1 MKLERMVAVMMAR
14 FREFYRDTASWSW
27 NLIMP
32 VLIILGFSFIFSG
45 DSDDLFKVAVFQ
57 SEGTSNASIETFRK
71 TQHIR
76 FIDIEDLEGGIVK
89 VRRHQIDMLLDG
101 RSVSGSGPKYW
112 INEFSANGYMLEKL
126 LHESLSTAPDSLKR
140 EVVSGQDI
148 RYVDW
153 VMPGVLAMNMMF
165 SCLWGVGWVV
175 VRYRKNGVLRRLQAT
190 PLTPFEFLSAQ
201 VIARMIIITIVTV
214 MVFIGADFVVDF
226 TMRGSYLALF
236 LVFFCGA
243 ACLTSMG
250 LIVATRLK
258 TEEVADGLLNL
269 LSWPMMIFSGVWFSM
284 EGTHPVAQFIS
295 QLFPLTHLVEASRRI
310 MIDGAGITG
319 VAFEIG
325 LLAGLTLL
333 LLTVSARLFRWS

>member
-1 MKLERMVAVMMAR
+1 MNVKRMMAVMRAR

-32 VLIILGFSFIFSG
+32 VLIILGFAFIFSG
-45 DSDDLFKVAVFQ
+45 DENDLYKVAVIHA
-57 SEGTSNASIETFRK
+57 ETKTSTDHPFLN
-71 TQHIR
+71 TQHIK
-76 FIDIEDLEGGIVK
+76 FISVNNREAAIVK
-89 VRRHQIDMLLDG
+89 VQRHQFDMLLDLSSYPDASP
-101 RSVSGSGPKYW
+101 RYW
-112 INEFSANGYMLEKL
+112 INEYASNGYIVEKL
-126 LHESLSTAPDSLKR
+126 FQQSITEQTTSLQA
-140 EVVSGQDI
+140 EIVSGKNI

-175 VRYRKNGVLRRLQAT
+175 VRYRKNGVLKRLQAT

-201 VIARMIIITIVTV
+201 VIARLIIITAVTLA
-214 MVFIGADFVVDF
+214 VFIGANTVVGF
-226 TMRGSYLALF
+226 TMRGSYIALF

-258 TEEVADGLLNL
+258 TEEVADGFLNL
-269 LSWPMMIFSGVWFSM
+269 ISWPMMIFSGVWFSM

-295 QLFPLTHLVEASRRI
+295 QLFPLTYLVNAARRV
-310 MIDGAGITG
+310 MIEGAGVSG
-319 VAFEIG
+319 VAFEI
-325 LLAGLTLL
+325 LLLCGLTLL
-333 LLTVSARLFRWS
+333 MLGTSAKLFRWS

>member
-1 MKLERMVAVMMAR
+1 MFDTRRMMAVMRAR
-14 FREFYRDTASWSW
+14 FREFYRDTASWVW

-32 VLIILGFSFIFSG
+32 VLIIIGFAFIFSN
-45 DSDDLFKVAVFQ
+45 DKEALFKVAVLQ
-57 SEGTSNASIETFRK
+57 QANASGQMQEFLHTDLV
-71 TQHIR
+71 R
-76 FIDIEDLEGGIVK
+76 FIEITDLNEAIIK
-89 VRRHQIDMLLDG
+89 VQRHQFDMLLDL
-101 RSVSGSGPKYW
+101 RAKPRYW
-112 INEFSANGYMLEKL
+112 INQFSTNGAVVEKL
-126 LHESLSTAPDSLKR
+126 LREALSTESVEVNR
-140 EVVSGQDI
+140 ELVTGEDI

-190 PLTPFEFLSAQ
+190 PLTAFEFLAAQ
-201 VIARMIIITIVTV
+201 VIARLIIITAVTL
-214 MVFIGADFVVDF
+214 MVFIGADLVVDF

-236 LVFFCGA
+236 LVFFTGA
-243 ACLTSMG
+243 GCLTSMG

-269 LSWPMMIFSGVWFSM
+269 ISWPMMILSGVWFSM
-284 EGTHPVAQFIS
+284 EGTHPLAQLLS
-295 QLFPLTHLVEASRRI
+295 SLFPLTYLVDAARRI
-310 MIDGAGITG
+310 MIDGAGIAS

-333 LLTVSARLFRWS
+333 LLTITARLFRWS

>member
-1 MKLERMVAVMMAR
+1 MFNATRMMAVMRAR

-32 VLIILGFSFIFSG
+32 VLIIIGFAYIFSG
-45 DSDDLFKVAVFQ
+45 DKDDLFKVAVFQ
-57 SEGTSNASIETFRK
+57 QENASVQMQRFLDTD
-71 TQHIR
+71 HLR
-76 FIDIEDLEGGIVK
+76 FIDITDLNAAIIK
-89 VRRHQIDMLLDG
+89 VQRHQFDLLLDLSSIP
-101 RSVSGSGPKYW
+101 RYW
-112 INEFSANGYMLEKL
+112 VNQYSANGSVVEKL
-126 LHESLSTAPDSLKR
+126 LREALSTERVAINR
-140 EVVSGQDI
+140 ELVAGKDI

-190 PLTPFEFLSAQ
+190 PLTSIEFLSAQ
-201 VIARMIIITIVTV
+201 VIARLIIITVVTL
-214 MVFIGADFVVDF
+214 MVFIGADLVVGF

-236 LVFFCGA
+236 LVFFTGA

-269 LSWPMMIFSGVWFSM
+269 ISWPMMIFSGVWFSM
-284 EGTHPVAQFIS
+284 EGTHPVAQFLAS
-295 QLFPLTHLVEASRRI
+295 LFPLTHLVDAARRI
-310 MIDGAGITG
+310 MLDGAGIAG

-325 LLAGLTLL
+325 LLGGLTLL
-333 LLTVSARLFRWS
+333 LLTISARLFRWS

>member
-1 MKLERMVAVMMAR
+1 MAVMRAR
-14 FREFYRDTASWSW
+14 FREFYRDTASWTW

-32 VLIILGFSFIFSG
+32 ILIILGFAFIFSG
-45 DSDDLFKVAVFQ
+45 DSDDVFKVAILKHQ
-57 SEGTSNASIETFRK
+57 GLANPESNFLK
-71 TQHIR
+71 TKHIR
-76 FIDIEDLEGGIVK
+76 FIDVDDLQEGIIK
-89 VRRHQIDMLLDG
+89 VRRHQVDMLLD
-101 RSVSGSGPKYW
+101 SGDQVGAVPKYW
-112 INEFSANGYMLEKL
+112 INEYSAKGYMLEKL
-126 LHESLSTAPDSLKR
+126 LRESVSTASAPLNR
-140 EVVSGQDI
+140 QVVSGQDI

-190 PLTPFEFLSAQ
+190 PLTPFEFLTAQ
-201 VIARMIIITIVTV
+201 VIARIIIITVVTL
-214 MVFIGADFVVDF
+214 MVFIGADLVVDF
-226 TMRGSYLALF
+226 TMRGSYIALF
-236 LVFFCGA
+236 LVFFSGA

-250 LIVATRLK
+250 LIVAIRLK

-310 MIDGAGITG
+310 MIDGVGITG
-319 VAFEIG
+319 VAFEIA
-325 LLAGLTLL
+325 LLSGLTLL
-333 LLTVSARLFRWS
+333 LLGVSARLFRWS

>member
-1 MKLERMVAVMMAR
+1 MINVNRMMAVMRAR

-27 NLIMP
+27 NLVMP
-32 VLIILGFSFIFSG
+32 VLIIIGFAFIFSG
-45 DSDDLFKVAVFQ
+45 EDESLYKVALYHGTQ
-57 SEGTSNASIETFRK
+57 SDQVTLNFLDTR
-71 TQHIR
+71 HVR
-76 FIDIEDLEGGIVK
+76 FIDVDDLQTAIIK
-89 VRRHQIDMLLDG
+89 VQRHQFDMLIDLRERG
-101 RSVSGSGPKYW
+101 RYWVNEHSPNGYVVEQLLSASFETQVIPIQRELVSGK
-112 INEFSANGYMLEKL
+112 
-126 LHESLSTAPDSLKR
+126 
-140 EVVSGQDI
+140 DI

-201 VIARMIIITIVTV
+201 VIARLIIITVVTL
-214 MVFIGADFVVDF
+214 MVYIGADLIVDF

-236 LVFFCGA
+236 LVFFTGA

-258 TEEVADGLLNL
+258 TEEVADGFLNL
-269 LSWPMMIFSGVWFSM
+269 LSWPMMILSGVWFSM
-284 EGTHPVAQFIS
+284 EGTHPAAQFLS
-295 QLFPLTHLVEASRRI
+295 NLFPLTHLVEAARRI
-310 MIDGAGITG
+310 MIDGVGIAG

-325 LLAGLTLL
+325 LLGGLTLL
-333 LLTVSARLFRWS
+333 LLTISASLFRWS